1 MIKNLADDGYGGLI
15 EVPHSALQMG
25 FEDMQ
30 REFENMHLEPDEPT
44 EVRPKKTLAQEIAE
58 IAKGEG
64 LQAVPKERKVRP
76 SYGPKPKTAPT
87 DMPSEAHFKLLSRI
101 LQSKR
106 SHNSSGDHAFR
117 KWLESQFKT
126 YYTKAGNLV
135 VTTDDKSDVMFS
147 CHIDT
152 CHSPVVSDDKPQKL
166 EFDPN
171 LGHIFLAPESQK
183 TGHVL
188 GADDGAGVY
197 IMLRMIE
204 AKVPGT
210 YVFHIGEEV
219 GCVGSRAMVQ
229 QESKWLGKFNLAVAF
244 DRPQSFEVIHTQ
256 GGLVCSSV
264 KCATALALALST
276 DTLAYEPSANGVLT
290 DTKHY
295 RGIISECLNIGVGY
309 SFQHSPQEYQDV
321 YHLETLANR
330 CCEINWAALPIDRD
344 PYEAP
349 AQKPPVQKPYSYEP
363 YKEPKH
369 LKSVPKKAKL
379 HPSQMNYET
388 LCEWVYSETDDAVT
402 YIVQLQAQLAA
413 AKAQSE
419 NLAHLLGIKI

>member
-25 FEDMQ
+25 FEDMH
-30 REFENMHLEPDEPT
+30 REFENMHREFENMFLEPDEPA
-44 EVRPKKTLAQEIAE
+44 EVRPKKPLAQEIAE
-58 IAKGEG
+58 IVKGDS

-87 DMPSEAHFKLLSRI
+87 AMPSDENFKLLSRI

-152 CHSPVVSDDKPQKL
+152 CHNPMVSDDKPQKL

-188 GADDGAGVY
+188 GADDGAGIY
-197 IMLRMIE
+197 IMLRMI
-204 AKVPGT
+204 AANVPGT

-219 GCVGSRAMVQ
+219 GCVGSRAMAA
-229 QESKWLGKFNLAVAF
+229 QEAKWLAKFNLAVAF
-244 DRPQSFEVIHTQ
+244 DRPQAFEVIHTQ
-256 GGLVCSSV
+256 GGQVCSSV
-264 KCATALALALST
+264 KCATALALALTT

-295 RGIISECLNIGVGY
+295 RSIIPECLNIGVGY
-309 SFQHSPQEYQDV
+309 SFQHSRQEYQDV
-321 YHLETLANR
+321 YHLEALANR
-330 CCEINWAALPIDRD
+330 CCEINWSALPIDRD
-344 PYEAP
+344 PYE
-349 AQKPPVQKPYSYEP
+349 PVKQYTYQPQTSL
-363 YKEPKH
+363 PKQA
-369 LKSVPKKAKL
+369 PKKKPKL
-379 HPSQMNYET
+379 HPSQMNYEA
-388 LCEWVYSETDDAVT
+388 LCEWVYSDTDDAIT
-402 YIVQLQAQLAA
+402 YIVQLQVQLAA
-413 AKAQSE
+413 SKAQSE
-419 NLAHLLGIKI
+419 NLAHLLGVKL

>member
-1 MIKNLADDGYGGLI
+1 MINHLADDGYGGLI
-15 EVPHSALQMG
+15 EVPSTALQRS
-25 FEDMQ
+25 FEQLDLDTDVKQ
-30 REFENMHLEPDEPT
+30 KN
-44 EVRPKKTLAQEIAE
+44 KKTLAQEIAE
-58 IAKGEG
+58 IAKSEG
-64 LQAVPKERKVRP
+64 LQAVPKETKEPKERKVRP

-106 SHNSSGDHAFR
+106 AHNSSGDHAFR
-117 KWLESQFKT
+117 RWLESQVGTF
-126 YYTKAGNLV
+126 YTKAGNIV

-166 EFDPN
+166 DFDPN

-188 GADDGAGVY
+188 GADDGAGIY

-219 GCVGSRAMVQ
+219 GCVGSRAMARE
-229 QESKWLGKFNLAVAF
+229 QEKWLGKFNLAVAF

-256 GGLVCSSV
+256 GGLVCSSL
-264 KCATALALALST
+264 KCSTALALALST

-295 RGIISECLNIGVGY
+295 RSIIPECLNIGVGY

-321 YHLETLANR
+321 YHLEALAKR
-330 CCEINWAALPIDRD
+330 CCEINWSALPIDRD
-344 PYEAP
+344 PYEPVKQYTYQPQPQPQTSLPKQAP
-349 AQKPPVQKPYSYEP
+349 K
-363 YKEPKH
+363 
-369 LKSVPKKAKL
+369 KKAKV

-388 LCEWVYSETDDAVT
+388 LCEWVYSDTDDAVT

-413 AKAQSE
+413 AKGQSE
-419 NLAHLLGIKI
+419 NLAHLLGIKL

>member
-15 EVPHSALQMG
+15 EVPHSALQLWG

-30 REFENMHLEPDEPT
+30 REFEDMHLEPEEPA
-44 EVRPKKTLAQEIAE
+44 EVRPKKPLAQEIAE

-64 LQAVPKERKVRP
+64 MQAVPKEPKERKVRP

-87 DMPSEAHFKLLSRI
+87 VMPSDENFKLLSRI

-166 EFDPN
+166 DFDPN

-197 IMLRMIE
+197 ILLRMI
-204 AKVPGT
+204 AANVPGT
-210 YVFHIGEEV
+210 YVFHVGEEV
-219 GCVGSRAMVQ
+219 GCVGSRAMVA
-229 QESKWLGKFNLAVAF
+229 QEAKWLAKFNLAVAF
-244 DRPQSFEVIHTQ
+244 DRPQAFEVIHTQ
-256 GGLVCSSV
+256 GGQVCSSV
-264 KCATALALALST
+264 KCATALALALTT

-295 RGIISECLNIGVGY
+295 RNIIPECLNIGVGY
-309 SFQHSPQEYQDV
+309 SFQHSRQEYQDV
-321 YHLETLANR
+321 YHLEALANR
-330 CCEINWAALPIDRD
+330 CCEINWSALPIDRD
-344 PYEAP
+344 PAEPAKPQYTYQPQTSLPKQAP
-349 AQKPPVQKPYSYEP
+349 K
-363 YKEPKH
+363 
-369 LKSVPKKAKL
+369 KKAKV
-379 HPSQMNYET
+379 HPSQMNYEA
-388 LCEWVYSETDDAVT
+388 LCEWVYSDTDDAVT

-413 AKAQSE
+413 AKGQSE
-419 NLAHLLGIKI
+419 NLAHLLGIKL